1 VTGRAAVRTRLS
13 TIDRHC
19 GRSEAIHLSAER
31 KNGLLRLCAP
41 RNDVLR
47 SSFHDPIYAWRGKLL
62 DAFDATARQSPGYD
76 V

>member
-1 VTGRAAVRTRLS
+1 M
-13 TIDRHC
+13 DC
-19 GRSEAIHLSAER
+19 F
-31 KNGLLRLCAP
+31 RLCAP

-62 DAFDATARQSPGYD
+62 DALDGTARQSPGYD